1 MSSVIVSSVA
11 VEGIGGPGMASPPP
25 GCCEALIHGGFDAV
39 LFVAISH
46 NVLGRVTPIARN
58 RLSCVFKI
66 YFDSLS
72 DDSAG

>member
-1 MSSVIVSSVA
+1 MSSVIVVSCCR
-11 VEGIGGPGMASPPP
+11 GYRGTRYGFPQ
-25 GCCEALIHGGFDAV
+25 GCCEALIHGGFYAA
-39 LFVAISH
+39 LFVAVSH